1 MMMLDVVGLVRVA
14 QSHPD
19 SLDFRS
25 AEILEHKRLNCRVR
39 FDSLVKIAAPPI
51 GTQLA
56 RPDYENI
63 ATNHFNPFH
72 KSHLLGLGM
81 AAGAGYQDKL
91 FSTIVSVWL
100 MPDEA
105 KSKAIGGFSGR
116 SDPRS

>member
-14 QSHPD
+14 QRHPD
-19 SLDFRS
+19 SLDFRL
-25 AEILEHKRLNCRVR
+25 AEILEYERLYSVVAFNP
-39 FDSLVKIAAPPI
+39 LVKIATPPV

-56 RPDYENI
+56 RPENENV

-91 FSTIVSVWL
+91 FSTIASVWL
-100 MPDEA
+100 MLD
-105 KSKAIGGFSGR
+105 G
-116 SDPRS
+116 